1 MIFLEK
7 SKKNILIIAF
17 SILTVLSIAFALFF
31 SSKNLTGSNTVLLN
45 DNWTITINE
54 NTFHDI
60 SINDYLFPTL
70 GKDETIKLTNTLTNV
85 TLLNNPVLKLHSIHS
100 YVELYFNGELIY
112 SYGEDLSLTNQLLG
126 YGYHFIRIPSDY
138 TNATIEIIMHVT
150 ENDAFSS
157 IYVPQIC
164 DSTTMFRDLIIDNR
178 IPLAINMFLI
188 VFGILIVLIS
198 IVFFFINRNFLKLI
212 CVGCFSLGIGLWSLC
227 NYDLISLFTY
237 DLRVKA
243 YMEFAALYISPLFVL
258 LYFWGDPFVTMNR
271 IVNTLYKFLLSAQF
285 LFTLTAF
292 ILQAANILHFPS
304 LLRIQHLLMLLLCI
318 GFIALT
324 IYDIVKKQ
332 LKTLI
337 LTLGMSSLII
347 VGLLDLIKFSAAKY
361 LFMADDASFTSNLCI
376 GALLFVISQL
386 IDFGAKITDIFIIGA
401 RAKLLEQMAY
411 IDALTGVANRRR
423 CEELWDELDHSDSN
437 YGIFSFD
444 LNLLKSTN
452 DSFGHSMGD
461 LLIQTFAK
469 CLRKVFEQYGTV
481 GRIGGDE
488 FLVIIPDLTNIDIQQ
503 LLTQLQNE
511 IQDFNANSPQLNLS
525 TAYGFCSH
533 NQFPKYDS
541 RKIYK
546 AADAYMYQQKS
557 NSKEQK

>member
-1 MIFLEK
+1 MEK

-17 SILTVLSIAFALFF
+17 SILTVLSITFALFF
-31 SSKNLTGSNTVLLN
+31 SSKKLTGSNTILLN
-45 DNWTITINE
+45 DNWTVTINE
-54 NTFHDI
+54 NTYSDI

-70 GKDETIKLTNTLTNV
+70 DKGETIKLANTLSNT
-85 TLLNNPVLKLHSIHS
+85 TILNNPVFKLYSIHS
-100 YVELYFNGELIY
+100 YVEFYFNGELIY
-112 SYGEDLSLTNQLLG
+112 SYGEDLALTNQLLG

-138 TNATIEIIMHVT
+138 SNATIEIIMHVT

-188 VFGILIVLIS
+188 VFGVLIILIS
-198 IVFFFINRNFLKLI
+198 IVFFFVNKNFLKLI

-237 DLRVKA
+237 DLLVKA
-243 YMEFAALYISPLFVL
+243 YMEFAALYISPLFVF
-258 LYFWGDPFVTMNR
+258 LYFWGDPFVTRNR
-271 IVNTLYKFLLSAQF
+271 TVNALYKFLLSAQF

-292 ILQAANILHFPS
+292 ILQAANILHFPAV
-304 LLRIQHLLMLLLCI
+304 LRIQHLLMLLLCI

-347 VGLLDLIKFSAAKY
+347 IGLLDLIKFSAAKY
-361 LFMADDASFTSNLCI
+361 LFMADDAAFTSNLCI

-386 IDFGAKITDIFIIGA
+386 IDFGAKITDIFLMGA

-423 CEELWDELDHSDSN
+423 CEELWDELDRSNSD

-461 LLIQTFAK
+461 LLIQSFAK

-488 FLVIIPDLTNIDIQQ
+488 FLVIIPDLTNVDVSLLLSQ
-503 LLTQLQNE
+503 LLDE
-511 IQDFNANSPQLNLS
+511 IRDFNESSPQLNLS

-557 NSKEQK
+557 DSKENK